1 MAMPEVGLP
10 NDAGAADRDAAL
22 LGRLGVDRGIAHAGG
37 DEEFQVG
44 QRLDH
49 LARKAGALAHGDDD
63 LKTLERG
70 DDLVGPAEMLIE
82 DFEVDV
88 ALDLRPVGD
97 LEHHVLII
105 VENCAANRH
114 DASTPCKNPEVV
126 LEHGGCEKKQP
137 S

>member
-1 MAMPEVGLP
+1 MWRGSSRMRPLAKPGGGVADEAGAP
-10 NDAGAADRDAAL
+10 GAGAAF

-37 DEEFQVG
+37 DEELEVG

-49 LARKAGALAHGDDD
+49 FPWEAGALAHGDDD
-63 LKTLERG
+63 LESLERR
-70 DDLVGPAEMLIE
+70 DDVVGPAEMRVE
-82 DFEVDV
+82 DLDVDV

-114 DASTPCKNPEVV
+114 DASTPFPE
-126 LEHGGCEKKQP
+126 
-137 S
+137 